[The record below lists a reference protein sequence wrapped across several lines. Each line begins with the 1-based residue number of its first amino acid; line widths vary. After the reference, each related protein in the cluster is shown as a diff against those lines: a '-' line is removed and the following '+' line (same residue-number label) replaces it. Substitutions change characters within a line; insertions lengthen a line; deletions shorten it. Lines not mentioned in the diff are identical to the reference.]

1 MKRLASLLLFCALSA
16 GCASGPAHSHL
27 LGLVLDGESGAPIE
41 LAEVRIEGAPGG
53 PFTSDDEGYVVADAP
68 SREAPYEVSVTAK
81 GYAESVFEIVLQEHE
96 HKQTIK
102 LQPEE

>member
-1 MKRLASLLLFCALSA
+1 MKRLASLLLFCSLFA

-53 PFTSDDEGYVVADAP
+53 PYTSDDEGYVVADAP
-68 SREAPYEVSVTAK
+68 SRPEPYEVSVTAV
-81 GYAESVFEIVLQEHE
+81 GYAESVFEVVLMEHE
-96 HKQTIK
+96 HKKTIR
-102 LQPEE
+102 LAPE